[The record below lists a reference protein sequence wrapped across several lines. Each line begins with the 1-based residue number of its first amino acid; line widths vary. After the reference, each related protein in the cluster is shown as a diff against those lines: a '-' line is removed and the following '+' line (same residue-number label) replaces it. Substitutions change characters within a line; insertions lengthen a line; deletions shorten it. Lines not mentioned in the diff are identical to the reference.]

1 MGKKQMA
8 KESFAFTRKKE
19 RRLLYA
25 PILNCRGDVVIN
37 EGVDE

>member
-8 KESFAFTRKKE
+8 KEKLCIYEKKV
-19 RRLLYA
+19 LYA
-25 PILNCRGDVVIN
+25 PILNCRGDVVVD